1 MDSVGSL
8 QGASSTQEK
17 VGEKGPLLNE
27 ELGDEIERNAGI
39 LSERFSRRKASGMS
53 VLKEVMESVGD

>member
-17 VGEKGPLLNE
+17 VGENGPLLNE
-27 ELGDEIERNAGI
+27 ELGDEIVRNAGI
-39 LSERFSRRKASGMS
+39 WLEMFSRRKASGMC

>member
-27 ELGDEIERNAGI
+27 ELGDEIVRNAGM
-39 LSERFSRRKASGMS
+39 FSRRKASGMS